1 MAFITELIEGYADM
15 TAEEKLAALEALE
28 QPQAD
33 TSEVEK
39 YKNAFNKSSH
49 ELAELKKANKALEEE
64 KKSKMTEDE
73 LAEAER
79 QELLKELKDENE
91 NLKDENE
98 NLKREKAVSEA
109 KAQYIALGYSEE
121 LAAKTANALYEG
133 DTASV
138 IEAAKT
144 YRKTLEQ
151 SIRKDITKGNPT
163 PDSKGNPGKPVTR
176 ADILAVKDTA
186 ERQRLIS
193 ENIELFESN

>member
-79 QELLKELKDENE
+79 QALLKE
-91 NLKDENE
+91 LKDENE